1 MAIKNI
7 LISNKPILYLVTER
21 LHGDMSY
28 FKSVITDAAKAG
40 VDLIQLREKN
50 ISVSEHR
57 KIAKE
62 VKEITDKYN
71 IPLIINDNPIVASE
85 INAAGVHI
93 GQDDIDIDTTRKIV
107 GNKAIIGISI
117 ENIEQAKILPQDKV
131 EYIAIS
137 PLFMTKTKKDAA
149 PPVGLEEAKKIR
161 KIITKPL
168 FAIGGINS
176 KNAQDV
182 ILSGIDGICV
192 VSAIF
197 NSPNPFLATQQ
208 LRQLINEAAAI

>member
-7 LISNKPILYLVTER
+7 LRSSKPILYLVTDR
-21 LHGDMSY
+21 SHSNMSY
-28 FKSVITDAAKAG
+28 FKSVINEAAKAG
-40 VDLIQLREKN
+40 VELIQLREKN

-62 VKEITDKYN
+62 VKEITDTYN
-71 IPLIINDNPIVASE
+71 IPLIINDNPIVAAE

-93 GQDDIDIDTTRKIV
+93 GQEDIDIDTTRKII

-117 ENIEQAKILPQDKV
+117 ENIEQARMLPQDKV

-137 PLFMTKTKKDAA
+137 PLFVTKTKKDAA
-149 PPVGLEEAKKIR
+149 SPVGLDEARKIR

-168 FAIGGINS
+168 FAIGGINH
-176 KNAQDV
+176 KNAKDV

-197 NSPNPFLATQQ
+197 SSSNPFLATQQ
-208 LRQLINEAAAI
+208 LRQLINEAADI